1 MNISFHDTLW
11 NMRNEDL
18 LLRLKLLEVKPE
30 IKHKGGLIDT
40 LKRAY
45 AGDGLRGMWDTLSE
59 LEQAAVSEAVYH
71 SDHRFQGGKLAAKYG
86 ACPSFYDAPEKE
98 RSWYSS
104 NPKYATRMHL
114 FFFSTKET
122 HSVYIPSD
130 LAGTLRSFVSQ
141 PEEAKPVD
149 MDSPPGEEGLVVRNT
164 EAEALAEVMA
174 LLRLAEAGNLRV
186 SDKTAMPS
194 AAGVRKI
201 LDCLP
206 MGDFYP
212 PEVAFLPE
220 KKSWEQEIGAI
231 KPVAWSRLLV
241 NAGYVDVSG
250 TKSKLTR
257 KGMKALSESPHN
269 ILKDLWVKWVENK
282 RYDEFNRVEAIKG
295 QNAKGRPMTE
305 KTGRRAVIESSLCDC
320 PVGKWVETDDFS
332 TYMRAADRL
341 FEVARLPSKLYFG
354 DPHYGNLGYSG
365 FGGWN
370 VLQFRYIL
378 CLLFE
383 YAATLGMVDVAYVHP
398 GEALND
404 LGGIW
409 GADNLWWLSRYDGLR
424 AFRLTE
430 LGAYFIGMEADFV
443 PSPSTSTLVLEVG
456 GNLVIRHKSGTL
468 EPTDRLLLE
477 AWAEKIETDAWRL
490 NRELA
495 LSAVERGQ
503 KAEDFAA
510 FLRSR
515 DPQPLPQTVEG
526 FLIGAERDG
535 QAVRFSCEALLFE
548 CRDEETAERICSHK
562 TLATLCH
569 RSGRKTITVPV
580 AHAEKFRDG
589 VRKLG
594 MGVV

>member
-1 MNISFHDTLW
+1 M
-11 NMRNEDL
+11 
-18 LLRLKLLEVKPE
+18 RLKLLEVKPE

-59 LEQAAVSEAVYH
+59 LEQAAEAVYH
-71 SDHRFQGGKLAAKYG
+71 SDHGFHGGKLAAKYG
-86 ACPSFYDAPEKE
+86 ACPSFYDAPEHE

-122 HSVYIPSD
+122 HNVYIPSD
-130 LAGTLRSFVSQ
+130 LADTLRSFVSQ
-141 PEEAKPVD
+141 PEEAKPLGR
-149 MDSPPGEEGLVVRNT
+149 DSPPGEQGLVVRNT

-212 PEVAFLPE
+212 PEVAFLPG

-305 KTGRRAVIESSLCDC
+305 KTGRRAVIESSLRDC
-320 PVGKWVETDDFS
+320 PVGKWVET
-332 TYMRAADRL
+332 
-341 FEVARLPSKLYFG
+341 
-354 DPHYGNLGYSG
+354 
-365 FGGWN
+365 
-370 VLQFRYIL
+370 
-378 CLLFE
+378 
-383 YAATLGMVDVAYVHP
+383 
-398 GEALND
+398 
-404 LGGIW
+404 
-409 GADNLWWLSRYDGLR
+409 
-424 AFRLTE
+424 
-430 LGAYFIGMEADFV
+430 
-443 PSPSTSTLVLEVG
+443 LEVG
-456 GNLVIRHKSGTL
+456 SNLVIRQTSGTL
-468 EPTDRLLLE
+468 EPADRLLLE
-477 AWAEKIETDAWRL
+477 AWAEKIEPDAWRL

-503 KAEDFAA
+503 KAEDVAA

-535 QAVRFSCEALLFE
+535 QAVRFSSEALLFE
-548 CRDEETAERICSHK
+548 CRDEETAERICLHK

-594 MGVV
+594 LGVV